1 MNGGSPAG
9 YKTLYKPSKRQFT
22 MMAKAAF
29 KKLRV
34 ISLERLSVATKLVV
48 HPLPTPMTKIRFDN
62 GITVTI
68 RDGWVQTPSPTLIAI
83 LDTLAATLPGYGRI
97 PSFSMRI
104 STLRRD
110 SPVWQALIRLCVAI
124 RCRSYRQT

>member
-1 MNGGSPAG
+1 MNEVV
-9 YKTLYKPSKRQFT
+9 RQ
-22 MMAKAAF
+22 
-29 KKLRV
+29 
-34 ISLERLSVATKLVV
+34 ATKRSTNPQSGIQEVASNFIGKVVRSDEALVV
-48 HPLPTPMTKIRFDN
+48 HPLPTPMTKVRFDN

-110 SPVWQALIRLCVAI
+110 SPRMAGADKIVRRDKMPLLPADVTI
-124 RCRSYRQT
+124 